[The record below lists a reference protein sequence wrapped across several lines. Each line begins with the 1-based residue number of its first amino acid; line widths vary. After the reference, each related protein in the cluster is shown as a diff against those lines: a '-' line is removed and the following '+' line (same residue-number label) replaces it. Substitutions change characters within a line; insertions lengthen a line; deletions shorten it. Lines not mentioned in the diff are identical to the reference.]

1 MSDEKTMSDELIIT
15 LDKARAA
22 MIKGE
27 FELAKA
33 LYDSIHDEDMTISEA
48 SFFSALLHYEAA
60 DDIEG
65 YTEKNKLRALYANL
79 MILTARPFVLEVK
92 ADKTISE
99 DIQVYLIGCMLNVVD
114 MKPRFGFKMRFLT
127 AKEMEEGIVLLYQL
141 GDTLKEEY
149 GNHMDLA
156 VQVWKEAI
164 ATQREF
170 YGYKYNGID
179 PETYAA
185 EIKKVEPD
193 YVMPAKPGC
202 VSVG

>member
-1 MSDEKTMSDELIIT
+1 MSDEKTMSDELKIT
-15 LDKARAA
+15 LEKARVA

-27 FELAKA
+27 FALAKE

-65 YTEKNKLRALYANL
+65 YTEKCKARSLYANL

-114 MKPRFGFKMRFLT
+114 TKPRFGFELRFLT
-127 AKEMEEGIVLLYQL
+127 AKEMEDGIVLLYQL
-141 GDTLKEEY
+141 GDTLKAEY

-164 ATQREF
+164 ATQRKF